1 MATKSAE
8 SAHVDEVVAA
18 TPELPH
24 LRVPNA
30 IRPMPALTMTTCL
43 FFADTR
49 MQDRYRSDG
58 AMAFV

>member
-1 MATKSAE
+1 
-8 SAHVDEVVAA
+8 
-18 TPELPH
+18 
-24 LRVPNA
+24 
-30 IRPMPALTMTTCL
+30 MTTCL